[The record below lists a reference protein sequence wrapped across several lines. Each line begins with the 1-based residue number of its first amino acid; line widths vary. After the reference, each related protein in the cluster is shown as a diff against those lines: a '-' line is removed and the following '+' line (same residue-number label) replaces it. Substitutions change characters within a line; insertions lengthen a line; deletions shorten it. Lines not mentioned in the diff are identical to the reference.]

1 MRKRFVILSVAATCA
16 AFFAAGVIAQPVGRT
31 SFVLENAGDS
41 DLVALALSRPQAE
54 TWGPDRLAGEAVAA
68 GSSTEVVL
76 APGLGGCLYDLKA
89 GFANGAEAQLFAVN
103 VCRLD
108 GRTLVLT
115 D

>member
-1 MRKRFVILSVAATCA
+1 M
-16 AFFAAGVIAQPVGRT
+16 
-31 SFVLENAGDS
+31 
-41 DLVALALSRPQAE
+41 
-54 TWGPDRLAGEAVAA
+54 AA